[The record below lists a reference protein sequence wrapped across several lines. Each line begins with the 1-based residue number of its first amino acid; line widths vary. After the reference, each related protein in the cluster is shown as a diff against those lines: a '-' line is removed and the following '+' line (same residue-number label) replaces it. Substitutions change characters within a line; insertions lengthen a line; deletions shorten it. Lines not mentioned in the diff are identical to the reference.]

1 MLQEER
7 LLKLIEYLRANE
19 RGIFK
24 ELAEMLEVS
33 EVTVRKDL
41 AELERRKAAKLVR
54 GGAVWEKSD
63 LTRAFSEARDIIN
76 REEKQELVKCLGELV
91 QNGYAV
97 SLNGGTTTVEAA
109 RFLAEN
115 YSSLTVITNNLNVVD
130 VLREKEDFQV
140 ILTGGIYYEKE
151 NTVTGRQSENDMSL
165 YNVDLSVIAV
175 NGISLEKGITDF
187 RIEESGIINAMIKS
201 ARKSAVIAD
210 HSKFERISC
219 INVCPLERIDY
230 VITDSGIDESIVRKY
245 RKQGIEIIRKY
256 NRAFKNK

>member
-1 MLQEER
+1 MLQEDR

-19 RGIFK
+19 RGSFK

-165 YNVDLSVIAV
+165 YNVDLSVIVV
-175 NGISLEKGITDF
+175 NSISFEKGISDF
-187 RIEESGIINAMIKS
+187 RLNQIDTFRKMMSISERIVVAADSTKVGKTSCMRVCGVEEIDTLLCDSRLAPEEKE
-201 ARKSAVIAD
+201 
-210 HSKFERISC
+210 KFEAA
-219 INVCPLERIDY
+219 
-230 VITDSGIDESIVRKY
+230 
-245 RKQGIEIIRKY
+245 GIEVIMP
-256 NRAFKNK
+256 

>member
-19 RGIFK
+19 RGSFK

-41 AELERRKAAKLVR
+41 AELEQRKVAKLVR

-115 YSSLTVITNNLNVVD
+115 YSSLTVITNNLNVVN

-165 YNVDLSVIAV
+165 YNVDLSVIAL
-175 NGISLEKGITDF
+175 NSISFEKGISDF
-187 RIEESGIINAMIKS
+187 RLNQIDTFRKMMSISERIVVAADSTKVGKTSCMRVCGVEEIDTLLCNSRLAPEEKE
-201 ARKSAVIAD
+201 
-210 HSKFERISC
+210 KFEAA
-219 INVCPLERIDY
+219 
-230 VITDSGIDESIVRKY
+230 
-245 RKQGIEIIRKY
+245 GIEVIMP
-256 NRAFKNK
+256 

>member
-19 RGIFK
+19 RGSFK

-175 NGISLEKGITDF
+175 NSISFEKGISDF
-187 RIEESGIINAMIKS
+187 RLNQIDTFRKMMSISERIVVAADSTKVGKTSCMRVCGVEEIDTLLCDSRLAPEEKE
-201 ARKSAVIAD
+201 
-210 HSKFERISC
+210 KFEAA
-219 INVCPLERIDY
+219 
-230 VITDSGIDESIVRKY
+230 
-245 RKQGIEIIRKY
+245 GIEVIMP
-256 NRAFKNK
+256 

>member
-19 RGIFK
+19 RGSFK

-63 LTRAFSEARDIIN
+63 LARAFSEARDIIN

-175 NGISLEKGITDF
+175 NSISFEKGISDF
-187 RIEESGIINAMIKS
+187 RLNQIDTFRKMMSISERIVVAADSTKVGKTSCMRVCGVEEIDTLLCDSRLAPEEKE
-201 ARKSAVIAD
+201 
-210 HSKFERISC
+210 KFEAA
-219 INVCPLERIDY
+219 
-230 VITDSGIDESIVRKY
+230 
-245 RKQGIEIIRKY
+245 GIEVIMP
-256 NRAFKNK
+256 

>member
-19 RGIFK
+19 RGSFK

-41 AELERRKAAKLVR
+41 AELEQRKVAKLVR

-115 YSSLTVITNNLNVVD
+115 YSSLTVITNNLNVVN

-165 YNVDLSVIAV
+165 YNVDLSVIAL
-175 NGISLEKGITDF
+175 NSISFEKGISDF
-187 RIEESGIINAMIKS
+187 RLNQIDTFRKMMSISERIVVAADSTKVGKTSCMRVCGVEEIDTLLCDSRLAPEEKE
-201 ARKSAVIAD
+201 
-210 HSKFERISC
+210 KFEAA
-219 INVCPLERIDY
+219 
-230 VITDSGIDESIVRKY
+230 
-245 RKQGIEIIRKY
+245 GIEVIMP
-256 NRAFKNK
+256 

>member
-1 MLQEER
+1 
-7 LLKLIEYLRANE
+7 
-19 RGIFK
+19 
-24 ELAEMLEVS
+24 MLEVS

-41 AELERRKAAKLVR
+41 AELERRKATKLVR

-175 NGISLEKGITDF
+175 NIISFEKGISDF
-187 RIEESGIINAMIKS
+187 RLNQIDTFRKMMSISERIVVAADSTKVGKTSCMRVCGVEEIDTLLCDSRLAPEEKE
-201 ARKSAVIAD
+201 
-210 HSKFERISC
+210 KFEAA
-219 INVCPLERIDY
+219 
-230 VITDSGIDESIVRKY
+230 
-245 RKQGIEIIRKY
+245 GIEVIMP
-256 NRAFKNK
+256 

>member
-19 RGIFK
+19 RGSFK

-63 LTRAFSEARDIIN
+63 LTRAFSGARDIIN

-175 NGISLEKGITDF
+175 NSISFEKGISDF
-187 RIEESGIINAMIKS
+187 RLNQIDTFRKMMSISERIVVAADSTKVGKTSFMRVCGVEEIDTLLCDSRLAPEEKE
-201 ARKSAVIAD
+201 
-210 HSKFERISC
+210 KFEAA
-219 INVCPLERIDY
+219 
-230 VITDSGIDESIVRKY
+230 
-245 RKQGIEIIRKY
+245 GIEIIMP
-256 NRAFKNK
+256 

>member
-19 RGIFK
+19 RGSFK

-175 NGISLEKGITDF
+175 NSISFEKGISDF
-187 RIEESGIINAMIKS
+187 RLNQIDTF
-201 ARKSAVIAD
+201 RKMMSI
-210 HSKFERISC
+210 SERIVVAADSTKVGKTSC
-219 INVCPLERIDY
+219 MRVCGVEEID
-230 VITDSGIDESIVRKY
+230 TLLCDSRLAPEEKENFEAA
-245 RKQGIEIIRKY
+245 GIEVIMP
-256 NRAFKNK
+256 

>member
-19 RGIFK
+19 RGSFK

-63 LTRAFSEARDIIN
+63 LTRAFSGARDIIN

-175 NGISLEKGITDF
+175 NSISFEKGISDF
-187 RIEESGIINAMIKS
+187 RLNQIDTFRKMMSISERIVVAADSTKVGKTSCMRVCGVEEIDTLLCDSRLAPEEKE
-201 ARKSAVIAD
+201 
-210 HSKFERISC
+210 KFEAA
-219 INVCPLERIDY
+219 
-230 VITDSGIDESIVRKY
+230 
-245 RKQGIEIIRKY
+245 GIEVIMP
-256 NRAFKNK
+256 

>member
-19 RGIFK
+19 RGSFK

-41 AELERRKAAKLVR
+41 AELEQRKAAKLVR

-97 SLNGGTTTVEAA
+97 SLNGGTTIVEAA

-115 YSSLTVITNNLNVVD
+115 YSSLTVITNNLNVVN

-175 NGISLEKGITDF
+175 NSISFEKGISDF
-187 RIEESGIINAMIKS
+187 RLNQIDTFRKMMSISERIVVAADSTKVGKTSCMRVCGVEEIDTLLCDSRLAPEEKE
-201 ARKSAVIAD
+201 
-210 HSKFERISC
+210 KFEAA
-219 INVCPLERIDY
+219 
-230 VITDSGIDESIVRKY
+230 
-245 RKQGIEIIRKY
+245 GIEVIMP
-256 NRAFKNK
+256 

>member
-19 RGIFK
+19 RGSFK

-115 YSSLTVITNNLNVVD
+115 YSSLTVITNNLNAVD

-165 YNVDLSVIAV
+165 YNVDLSVIVV
-175 NGISLEKGITDF
+175 NSISFEKGISDF
-187 RIEESGIINAMIKS
+187 RLNQIDTFRKMMSISERIVVAADSTKVGKTSCMRVCGVEEIDTLLCDSRLAPEEKE
-201 ARKSAVIAD
+201 
-210 HSKFERISC
+210 KFEAA
-219 INVCPLERIDY
+219 
-230 VITDSGIDESIVRKY
+230 
-245 RKQGIEIIRKY
+245 GIEVIMP
-256 NRAFKNK
+256 

>member
-19 RGIFK
+19 RGSFK

-165 YNVDLSVIAV
+165 YNVDLSVIVV
-175 NGISLEKGITDF
+175 NSISFEKGISDF
-187 RIEESGIINAMIKS
+187 RLNQIDTFRKMMSISERIVVAADSTKVGKTSCMRVCGVEEIDTLLCDSRLAPEEKE
-201 ARKSAVIAD
+201 
-210 HSKFERISC
+210 KFEAA
-219 INVCPLERIDY
+219 
-230 VITDSGIDESIVRKY
+230 
-245 RKQGIEIIRKY
+245 GIEVIMP
-256 NRAFKNK
+256 